1 MENPERLKA
10 LLTKIIEFHKER
22 NWQKWH
28 SPKNLV
34 LDLASELGELAEHFR
49 WLTEEESAN
58 LPEKTLEE
66 VRDEIG
72 DVFRIIVYLSHK
84 LGIDPIDAASSKL
97 DKAAKKYP
105 AHLSKD
111 RRDKYTAYENPL

>member
-1 MENPERLKA
+1 MYQERLQ
-10 LLTKIIEFHKER
+10 LLLDRILTVYKER
-22 NWQKWH
+22 NWQQWH

-34 LDLASELGELAEHFR
+34 LDLTSELGELAEHFR

-58 LPEKTLEE
+58 LPEKTLAE

-84 LGIDPIDAASSKL
+84 LGIDPVDAANNKL
-97 DKAAKKYP
+97 DKVAKNYP
-105 AHLSKD
+105 ADLSKN
-111 RRDKYTAYENPL
+111 RRDKYTAYEKSQ